1 MVQLIAVHPFSGDSV
16 GNFQKSRGGKRQADG
31 QIVQV
36 ETKTTTTT
44 KNLFLMLGFCEEKV
58 GHKSDP
64 NLAGKFKFEKK
75 KRKDWEGGAILNFK
89 KEHKIRRIGK
99 HIFVV
104 GPKKHVWVSDFLVCF
119 LNSAKAYGHRSKQK
133 REHKKAKTANW

>member
-44 KNLFLMLGFCEEKV
+44 KNLFLMLGFCKEKV

-75 KRKDWEGGAILNFK
+75 KEKSGRVALF
-89 KEHKIRRIGK
+89 
-99 HIFVV
+99 
-104 GPKKHVWVSDFLVCF
+104 
-119 LNSAKAYGHRSKQK
+119 
-133 REHKKAKTANW
+133 

>member
-75 KRKDWEGGAILNFK
+75 KKKDWEGGAILNFK

-104 GPKKHVWVSDFLVCF
+104 GQKKHVWVSDFLVCF

>member
-75 KRKDWEGGAILNFK
+75 KKKRLGGWRYFEFQKGTQDQKNWETYFCG
-89 KEHKIRRIGK
+89 
-99 HIFVV
+99 
-104 GPKKHVWVSDFLVCF
+104 GPKKTRVGF
-119 LNSAKAYGHRSKQK
+119 
-133 REHKKAKTANW
+133 